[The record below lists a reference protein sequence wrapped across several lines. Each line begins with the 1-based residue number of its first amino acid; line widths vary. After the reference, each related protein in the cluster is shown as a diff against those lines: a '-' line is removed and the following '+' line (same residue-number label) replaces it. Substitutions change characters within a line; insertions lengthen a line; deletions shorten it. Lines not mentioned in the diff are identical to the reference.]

1 MKIGK
6 NRIEAYG
13 SFRKSLGTIETLM
26 HPQESIPRKNA
37 AMISHQMKNGKQI
50 WQIAFNAKD
59 ANK

>member
-1 MKIGK
+1 MALLG
-6 NRIEAYG
+6 
-13 SFRKSLGTIETLM
+13 KSLGTIETLM